1 MSQDLIRIGY
11 LSRVTGVPIATLRF
25 YVSEGQIECERN
37 RSKYRMFSKETI
49 DIVLRILHL
58 KSLMIP
64 LAEIRLLL
72 RTDEMA
78 PDARELS
85 DLEQRLAHI
94 LERKVVWEEEER
106 KVRLLLECSKPKEG
120 DPDARDPPG

>member
-25 YVSEGQIECERN
+25 YVSEGLIECERN

-78 PDARELS
+78 PDAREHFQ

-94 LERKVVWEEEER
+94 LERKGLWEEEER
-106 KVRLLLECSKPKEG
+106 KVHLLLESSKP
-120 DPDARDPPG
+120 PGYRP